1 MSHTFICLPTL
12 ELTTFEQQ
20 VCTTK
25 IGYANALLLGTDSR
39 KKKECRHFGQ
49 RTSSKKSTATF
60 KVVGLNE
67 KRAVYIAS
75 SKFSKYS
82 RTATELI
89 PLLQPEQGFFRKDGP
104 ERFQLQDWY
113 PNEKMVVISVCLN
126 ARCFDV
132 GCCSSEC
139 MGVVSH

>member
-1 MSHTFICLPTL
+1 MHKKNRL
-12 ELTTFEQQ
+12 
-20 VCTTK
+20 
-25 IGYANALLLGTDSR
+25 R
-39 KKKECRHFGQ
+39 KRTIVGDRQPQKKECRHFGQ
-49 RTSSKKSTATF
+49 RTSSKKSTATL

-113 PNEKMVVISVCLN
+113 PNEKMVVISVWLN
-126 ARCFDV
+126 VRCFDV

-139 MGVVSH
+139 MDVVSH